1 MNLNWRIF
9 AASTVLAALTSCSD
23 PRERELAE
31 AGNTMAVLAAQ
42 CLRDTET
49 VPAEHSRHCI
59 ETARLVYPIYHRGE
73 NETSLDTHCSDNVS
87 KACNRYI
94 RTLFNYRGLYWR
106 AVAQSLAKFGA
117 PAEPEGRED
126 GTKIYEFTELMEPY
140 FAECLKAHPDPT
152 KPHKAPK
159 LRRPDYPP
167 AYEFPSPHGENR
179 HCIPLGGNKPPEL
192 G

>member
-1 MNLNWRIF
+1 MWRIV
-9 AASTVLAALTSCSD
+9 AASTVLTALTSCSD

-73 NETSLDTHCSDNVS
+73 NETSIDSHCSDNDS

-126 GTKIYEFTELMEPY
+126 GTKIYEFTEFMEPY
-140 FAECLKAHPDPT
+140 FAECLKEHPDPP
-152 KPHKAPK
+152 KPPTRKAQSP
-159 LRRPDYPP
+159 PPYQPPVPQVSPP
-167 AYEFPSPHGENR
+167 ALENR
-179 HCIPLGGNKPPEL
+179 HCIALGTNKPPMFE
-192 G
+192 